1 MTALLTL
8 AAVIFCGMPAIA
20 ASPDKYASSSVLAEG
35 KWVKIDIST
44 PGLQTLSA
52 QTLKNFGFSRPEK
65 VNVYG
70 YGGQMV
76 SETLSPDQPDDLPM
90 QPLCRQSNGAI
101 TFYAV
106 GNQSWKAAI
115 GTSAMEYTHTINPY
129 SETSYYFLSDR
140 ETEPTELP
148 AIDLTDIEGLG
159 VKSAFTAHL
168 VHERDLVQAGESGR
182 NYLGEDF
189 RLAKNQNFDFSLP
202 DNTDGNTQVR
212 ICFATNTSG
221 GSSSILVSANG
232 ERLAST
238 GSDRIGEVSA
248 SSTYYNTTTTVKKV
262 ANTGDNLR
270 IGIEYSQGGVVN
282 IARLDWI
289 EVEYERRLAMRDSRL
304 EFHSNF
310 STPTALQISG
320 ATEETIVWDVTDPAN
335 PRIAKGVYDPT
346 GKTLTLGI
354 RETGYREF
362 IAFEPTAKGAT
373 VPGRYAVANQ
383 NLHSLP
389 TPDMLIISPEQYT
402 KAAERIADIHR
413 SSDGMLVHV
422 ITPEKIYNE
431 FSSGNADLSAFRKIL
446 KMWHDR
452 NTTDT
457 TGHAIRYCL
466 IMGRP
471 TFDQKI
477 KNQET
482 MAARYPRPL
491 IWESPTGLSE
501 STSYCTD
508 DFIGMLEDETRPR
521 SLWER
526 RIDVGVGRYP
536 VTSVA
541 EAEAAAEKLETYVR
555 EPLYGAWRNNVLVIS
570 DDDDNNAHLNQAQWS
585 IERMSSATPG
595 ENYAFE
601 RLYLDSFELKMTGTG
616 MEYPEAT
623 SRLLRKW
630 EKEGV
635 ALINY
640 IGHANPKEW
649 GHEKLLTWTQM
660 NAMTNQQLPVLYAA
674 TCSFGTIDAHDVS
687 GAEVM
692 LFNPAGGAVAVITPS
707 RSVYISKNANITN
720 AVSDRVLQLDTD
732 GRGMAIGDIMRQ
744 AKNNCTDRSDN
755 MLRYHTLGDPALR
768 MPVPRLCVRIDS
780 IAGLPLAAN
789 IEDAPI
795 LKARSTVDIRGHITD
810 GQGNPVEFNGPVQ
823 FTLFDAEV
831 SVETHG
837 NGKNGVAT
845 VYQDRIAKLATGM
858 TTVRDGRWSTSI
870 LMPAEITGNYTPAR
884 LTLYAY
890 DEGKGVEA
898 NGSTENLYVYGYD
911 DSSTADSEGPSIKT
925 FRLNSE
931 AFADGDLVHSNSVAM
946 ATVSDPSGISI
957 SDAGLG
963 HKMSLTLDDNLIYDD
978 VSNFFTPDPESPG
991 AGSIVYPL
999 QDLQP
1004 GSHQLRLTVW
1014 DNANNSNSSTLTFK
1028 VGLNMEPQ
1036 FVEYTAYYD
1045 RESDNITMRLVT
1057 DRLMCRLDTKFEC
1070 FDLSGAKI
1078 WEGERSCFSGKD
1090 NNIGYT
1096 WDIRDANGHR
1106 VPRGIYILKAT
1117 VTGDDG
1123 LSATE
1128 NKKIAIP

>member
-8 AAVIFCGMPAIA
+8 TAVIFSGVPAIA

-35 KWVKIDIST
+35 KWVKIDITT
-44 PGLQTLSA
+44 PGLQTLTA

-76 SETLSPDQPDDLPM
+76 SEILSPDQPDDLPK
-90 QPLCRQSNGAI
+90 QPLCRQSNGSI

-106 GNQSWKAAI
+106 GNQSWKAA
-115 GTSAMEYTHTINPY
+115 TVASSMEYTHTINPY
-129 SETSYYFLSDR
+129 SESSFYFLSDR
-140 ETEPTELP
+140 DTEPTEP
-148 AIDLTDIEGLG
+148 PTIDMTDIEGLS
-159 VKSAFTAHL
+159 VKSTFTAHL
-168 VHERDLVQAGESGR
+168 VHERDLIQAGESGR
-182 NYLGEDF
+182 SYLGEDF

-202 DNTDGNTQVR
+202 DNTDRNTQVR
-212 ICFATNTSG
+212 ICFATNTTG

-248 SSTYYNTTTTVKKV
+248 SSTFYNTTTTVKKV
-262 ANTGDNLR
+262 DNAGDNLR

-289 EVEYERRLAMRDSRL
+289 EVEYERQLAMRDSRL

-310 STPTALQISG
+310 TTPAALQISG

-335 PRIAKGVYDPT
+335 PRIAKGVFDSVA
-346 GKTLTLGI
+346 KTLTLGI
-354 RETGYREF
+354 RQTGYREF
-362 IAFEPTAKGAT
+362 IAFEPTAKGST

-402 KAAERIADIHR
+402 SAAERIADIHR
-413 SSDGMLVHV
+413 STDGMLVHV

-431 FSSGNADLSAFRKIL
+431 FSSGSADLSAYRKIL
-446 KMWHDR
+446 KMWYDR
-452 NTTDT
+452 NATDT
-457 TGHAIRYCL
+457 TGHSIRYCL

-491 IWESPTGLSE
+491 IWESPSGLSE
-501 STSYCTD
+501 SASYCTD
-508 DFIGMLEDETRPR
+508 DFIGMLEDETRLR

-526 RIDVGVGRYP
+526 KINVGVGRYP
-536 VTSVA
+536 VTSVS
-541 EAEAAAEKLETYVR
+541 EAEAAADKLETYVR
-555 EPLYGAWRNNVLVIS
+555 EPLYGAWRNNVLVIA
-570 DDDDNNAHLNQAQWS
+570 DDDDNNSHLNQAEWS
-585 IERMSSATPG
+585 IERMASATPG
-595 ENYAFE
+595 ENYAYE

-649 GHEKLLTWTQM
+649 GHEKLLRWTQM

-692 LFNPAGGAVAVITPS
+692 LFNPAGGAIAVITPS
-707 RSVYISKNANITN
+707 RSVYISLNANITN
-720 AVSDRVLQLDTD
+720 AFSECVFRLDSD
-732 GRGMAIGDIMRQ
+732 GRGPAIGDIMRQ

-768 MPVPRLCVRIDS
+768 MPVPGLRVRIDS
-780 IAGLPLAAN
+780 IAGQPVSDN

-823 FTLFDAEV
+823 FTLFDAEIT
-831 SVETHG
+831 VETHG
-837 NGKNGVAT
+837 NGKQGVAT
-845 VYQDRIAKLATGM
+845 IYQDRIAKLATGM
-858 TTVRDGRWSTSI
+858 TTVRDGKWSSSI

-890 DEGKGVEA
+890 DKEIGLEA

-911 DSSTADSEGPSIKT
+911 DSSTADSDGPSIKT

-946 ATVSDPSGISI
+946 ASVSDPSGISI

-963 HKMSLTLDDNLIYDD
+963 HRMTLTLDDSFIYDD

-1004 GSHQLRLTVW
+1004 GNHQLRLTVW
-1014 DNANNSNSSTLTFK
+1014 DNANNSSSSTLTFK

-1036 FVEYTAYYD
+1036 LVEYNAYYD

-1070 FDLSGAKI
+1070 FDLSGTKI

-1090 NNIGYT
+1090 NNIGFT
-1096 WDIRDANGHR
+1096 WDMRDANGHR